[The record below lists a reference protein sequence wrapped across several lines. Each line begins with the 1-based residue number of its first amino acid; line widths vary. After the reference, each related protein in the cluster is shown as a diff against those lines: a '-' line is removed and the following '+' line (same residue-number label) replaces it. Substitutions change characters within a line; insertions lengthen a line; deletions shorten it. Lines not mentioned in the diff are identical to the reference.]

1 VQQSFWWS
9 VLACL
14 IRSPTNLLWR
24 LVLDSV
30 VLFRSLE
37 DTDIG
42 AEGAAAIAAAVR
54 ASPGVLRDLKG
65 IDLRTADPH
74 LPLELRASDNRHILD
89 FYRDLLRSDAV
100 VSRRVR
106 VMLLGV
112 GGVGKTTLANRLAS
126 GAPDDAVVPVTHG
139 ALQRACMRHAST
151 YVHTVCLT
159 QDDFNQAHGLRH
171 TV

>member
-1 VQQSFWWS
+1 
-9 VLACL
+9 VLY
-14 IRSPTNLLWR
+14 
-24 LVLDSV
+24 
-30 VLFRSLE
+30 RSLE
-37 DTDIG
+37 ENDIG

-54 ASPGVLRDLKG
+54 ASPGVLRYLQG

-74 LPLELRASDNRHILD
+74 LPLELKASENWPILE

-139 ALQRACMRHAST
+139 ALQRTCMLHAST
-151 YVHTVCLT
+151 YVHAVCLA
-159 QDDFNQAHGLRH
+159 QDDFNQVHWLGH